1 MNTPKKAGLITER
14 MDNRKEV
21 VKPKNWLEALNCAI
35 EGVIYA
41 FRTQRHVRYHYVIA
55 TVALLLSLY
64 LRLPV
69 FEFVLFAMAVV
80 ILLFAEMMNTA
91 IEEAVNLIEEKH
103 HLFAKN
109 AKDVAAGAVL
119 IAAFGV
125 LIMLYMIFSKY
136 LYAPMG
142 AYLREAKLFAGH
154 IAVIALLLVLIA
166 VIFIKATVGKGTPL
180 HGGMP
185 SGHAAVSFSIATA
198 ITLLTMEPMVAI
210 LAFIMASLA
219 SHSRLIA
226 NIHTRFEIVMGAVLG
241 LGLTLLIFEIFTRAV
256 R

>member
-1 MNTPKKAGLITER
+1 
-14 MDNRKEV
+14 MDNRKQV
-21 VKPKNWLEALNCAI
+21 IKPRNWLESLNCAI

-55 TVALLLSLY
+55 TGALLLSLY

-69 FEFVLFAMAVV
+69 MEFVLFAMAVV

-91 IEEAVNLIEEKH
+91 IEEAVNLIEDKH
-103 HLFAKN
+103 NIFAKN

-119 IAAFGV
+119 ISAFGV

-136 LYAPMG
+136 LYAPAG
-142 AYLREAKLFAGH
+142 AYLREARLFAGH

-166 VIFIKATVGKGTPL
+166 VIFIKATAGKGKGRPL

-185 SGHAAVSFSIATA
+185 SGHAALSFSIATA
-198 ITLLTMEPMVAI
+198 ITLLTLEPMVAI
-210 LAFIMASLA
+210 LAFIMASMV

-226 NIHTRFEIVMGAVLG
+226 DIHTRFEITMGAVVG
-241 LGLTLLIFEIFTRAV
+241 LGLTLLIFEIFTRVV